1 MIIDS
6 KSCDGDHDDEAAG
19 RAWGGRGIVDLVTDY
34 LILQMLMPF
43 FYLLRE
49 VEFSTLCM
57 RLNIRGML
65 I

>member
-34 LILQMLMPF
+34 LILQPKTRTKTRKATTQL
-43 FYLLRE
+43 
-49 VEFSTLCM
+49 
-57 RLNIRGML
+57 
-65 I
+65 